1 LLGHAPGVRR
11 LLGFAVACGLVAAL
25 LVVVAA
31 YLTSTVIARVFLGDA
46 PFDAVAPTLAVIAV
60 LAIVRL
66 PLLVGVDLLAGRAS
80 RRLKGTLRA
89 DLTAHL
95 LALGPAWTGR
105 ERSGELAGVI
115 GGGVDALEA
124 YVTSYQPAR
133 ALAVAVPL
141 LVLLAV
147 VLIDPP
153 TALVLLFTGPV
164 LVLLLAVIGGR
175 ARAITDRR
183 FAEIRYLGAFFLDM
197 LRGLPTLKMFGR
209 GPEQVA
215 NIRAISRRYGDTTM
229 DVLRTAFQTSLVL
242 EWGAAIAVALVAV
255 EVSLRLMDGSI
266 EFQRALAVLIIVP
279 EFFLPLRTLA
289 IRYHSG
295 ADGRTVAE
303 RVFAVLDE
311 PVPGRGG
318 GGVPAATGGSGI
330 AVPAGAEIVLTRVTF
345 TYPGRTAPALDGF
358 DLVIPD
364 RGVVALVG
372 ATGVGK
378 TTVANLLLR
387 FIEVDTGSIL
397 VGGVPLDAIDLGA
410 WRSHVAWVPQR
421 PYLFH
426 GTIADNIRLARPD
439 APGEEIHAAAREA
452 GAAAFIDAMPA
463 GYDAPVG
470 EDGLRLSGGQRQRIA
485 LARAFLTGARLV
497 ILDEATSHLDAASE
511 DVVRDAVARLG
522 RDRAVLVVSHRLR
535 LVSVADI
542 VAVVDHG
549 RVVQV
554 GAPADLAAHEGP
566 FRRLLATDDADGD
579 S

>member
-1 LLGHAPGVRR
+1 M
-11 LLGFAVACGLVAAL
+11 AAT

-31 YLTSTVIARVFLGDA
+31 YLTSTVIARVFIGGA
-46 PFDAVAPTLAVIAV
+46 SFIAVAPTLAVIAV
-60 LAIVRL
+60 LAISRM

-80 RRLKGTLRA
+80 RRLKGALRA

-105 ERSGELAGVI
+105 ERSGELAWVI
-115 GGGVDALEA
+115 GGGLDGLDAYIA
-124 YVTSYQPAR
+124 SYRPAR

-141 LVLLAV
+141 LVLVAV

-153 TALVLLFTGPV
+153 TALVLLVTGPV

-175 ARAITDRR
+175 ARGITDRR
-183 FAEIRYLGAFFLDM
+183 FGEIRYLGAFFLDM

-209 GPEQVA
+209 GPEQVE
-215 NIRAISRRYGDTTM
+215 NIRAISRRFGDTTM

-255 EVSLRLMDGSI
+255 EVSLRLIGGSMTF
-266 EFQRALAVLIIVP
+266 ERALAVLIIVP

-295 ADGRTVAE
+295 AEGRTVAE

-311 PVPGRGG
+311 PVPDRVGAAVSGAATDGARST
-318 GGVPAATGGSGI
+318 VPADAE
-330 AVPAGAEIVLTRVTF
+330 VVFAGVTVR
-345 TYPGRTAPALDGF
+345 YPGRTAAALDGF

-372 ATGVGK
+372 STGAGK
-378 TTVANLLLR
+378 STVANLLLR
-387 FIEVDTGSIL
+387 FIESDAGSIR
-397 VGGVPLDAIDLGA
+397 VGGRPLPTIDLAA

-426 GTIADNIRLARPD
+426 GSVADNIRLGRPE
-439 APGEEIHAAAREA
+439 ASGEAIHDAAREA
-452 GAAAFIDAMPA
+452 GAETFIEAMPH
-463 GYDAPVG
+463 GYDTPVG
-470 EDGLRLSGGQRQRIA
+470 EDGVRLSGGQRQRIA

-511 DVVRDAVARLG
+511 DLVRDAVARMG
-522 RDRAVLVVSHRLR
+522 RDRAVLVVSHHLR
-535 LVSVADI
+535 LVSVADV
-542 VAVVDHG
+542 VAVVDRG

-554 GAPADLAAHEGP
+554 GAPADLATRDGP
-566 FRRLLATDDADGD
+566 FRRLLATDDASSDR
-579 S
+579 

>member
-1 LLGHAPGVRR
+1 M
-11 LLGFAVACGLVAAL
+11 LV
-25 LVVVAA
+25 
-31 YLTSTVIARVFLGDA
+31 
-46 PFDAVAPTLAVIAV
+46 
-60 LAIVRL
+60 
-66 PLLVGVDLLAGRAS
+66 
-80 RRLKGTLRA
+80 
-89 DLTAHL
+89 
-95 LALGPAWTGR
+95 
-105 ERSGELAGVI
+105 
-115 GGGVDALEA
+115 
-124 YVTSYQPAR
+124 
-133 ALAVAVPL
+133 
-141 LVLLAV
+141 AV

-164 LVLLLAVIGGR
+164 LVLLLAIIGGR

-209 GPEQVA
+209 GPEQVE

-242 EWGAAIAVALVAV
+242 EWGAAVAVALVAV

-295 ADGRTVAE
+295 AEGRTVAE

-311 PVPGRGG
+311 PVPDRGG
-318 GGVPAATGGSGI
+318 S
-330 AVPAGAEIVLTRVTF
+330 AGAGVVRASRSRPRPRSSS
-345 TYPGRTAPALDGF
+345 PGSPSRIRAERRPPSTGSTWSSRTVASSRSSGRPAPARRPSRTSCF
-358 DLVIPD
+358 VSSSPTP
-364 RGVVALVG
+364 A
-372 ATGVGK
+372 
-378 TTVANLLLR
+378 
-387 FIEVDTGSIL
+387 SIR
-397 VGGVPLDAIDLGA
+397 VGGLPLASIDLAA

-426 GTIADNIRLARPD
+426 GTVADNIRLARPG
-439 APGEEIHAAAREA
+439 ASGEEIRAAAREA
-452 GAAAFIDAMPA
+452 GAATFIDAMPR
-463 GYDAPVG
+463 GYDTPVG
-470 EDGLRLSGGQRQRIA
+470 EDGIRLSGGQRQRIA

-511 DVVRDAVARLG
+511 DLVRDAVARMG

-554 GAPADLAAHEGP
+554 GAPADLAARDGP

>member
-1 LLGHAPGVRR
+1 M
-11 LLGFAVACGLVAAL
+11 AAL
-25 LVVVAA
+25 LVVIAA

-46 PFDAVAPTLAVIAV
+46 SFVAVASTLAVIAA

-80 RRLKGTLRA
+80 RRLRETLRA
-89 DLTAHL
+89 ELTAHM
-95 LALGPAWTGR
+95 LALGPAWSGR

-115 GGGVDALEA
+115 GGGVDSLEA
-124 YVTSYQPAR
+124 YIASYQPAR
-133 ALAVAVPL
+133 VLAVAVPL
-141 LVLLAV
+141 LVLVAV

-153 TALVLLFTGPV
+153 TALVLVFTGPV
-164 LVLLLAVIGGR
+164 LVLLLAIIGGR

-209 GPEQVA
+209 GPEQVE

-242 EWGAAIAVALVAV
+242 EWGAAVAVALVAV
-255 EVSLRLMDGSI
+255 EVSLRLMGGSI
-266 EFQRALAVLIIVP
+266 EFERALAVLIIVP

-311 PVPGRGG
+311 PLPVGRASTAFGG
-318 GGVPAATGGSGI
+318 SGAMVPAA
-330 AVPAGAEIVLTRVTF
+330 AEIVFDGISV
-345 TYPGRTAPALDGF
+345 TYPGRSAPALDGF
-358 DLVIPD
+358 DLIIPD

-372 ATGVGK
+372 ATGAGK

-387 FIEVDTGSIL
+387 FIEPDGGFL
-397 VGGVPLDAIDLGA
+397 RVGGLPLASIDLAA
-410 WRSHVAWVPQR
+410 WRAHVAWVPQR

-426 GTIADNIRLARPD
+426 GTVADNIRLARPGASVD
-439 APGEEIHAAAREA
+439 EIRTAASEA
-452 GAAAFIDAMPA
+452 GAATFIDAMPR
-463 GYDAPVG
+463 GYDTPVG
-470 EDGLRLSGGQRQRIA
+470 EDGMRLSGGQRQRIA

-511 DVVRDAVARLG
+511 DLVRDAVARMG

-535 LVSVADI
+535 LVSVADV
-542 VAVVDHG
+542 VAVIDEG
-549 RVVQV
+549 RAVQV
-554 GAPADLAAHEGP
+554 GAPANLAARDGR
-566 FRRLLATDDADGD
+566 FRRLLAADGADRD

>member
-1 LLGHAPGVRR
+1 
-11 LLGFAVACGLVAAL
+11 L

-46 PFDAVAPTLAVIAV
+46 SPDAVAPTLAVIAA

-66 PLLVGVDLLAGRAS
+66 PLLVGIDLLAGRAS
-80 RRLKGTLRA
+80 RRIKRTLRA

-95 LALGPAWTGR
+95 LALGPAWLGR

-124 YVTSYQPAR
+124 YVTAYQPAR

-141 LVLLAV
+141 LVLVAV

-175 ARAITDRR
+175 TRAITDRR

-209 GPEQVA
+209 GAEQVE

-242 EWGAAIAVALVAV
+242 EWGAAVAVAVVAV
-255 EVSLRLMDGSI
+255 EVSLRLIDGSI
-266 EFQRALAVLIIVP
+266 GFQRALAVLIVVP
-279 EFFLPLRTLA
+279 EFFVPLRTLA

-295 ADGRTVAE
+295 AEGRTVAE
-303 RVFAVLDE
+303 RIFTVLDE
-311 PVPGRGG
+311 PVPDRG
-318 GGVPAATGGSGI
+318 GGVPAASHGSGT
-330 AVPAGAEIVLTRVTF
+330 AVPAAAEIVLTGVTV
-345 TYPGRTAPALDGF
+345 TYPGRAAPALDGF

-372 ATGVGK
+372 ATGAGK

-387 FIEVDTGSIL
+387 FIEPDGGSIV
-397 VGGVPLDAIDLGA
+397 VGGLPLDAIELEA
-410 WRSHVAWVPQR
+410 WRWHVAWVPQR

-426 GTIADNIRLARPD
+426 GTVADNIRLARLD
-439 APGEEIHAAAREA
+439 ASGEEIRDAAREA

-463 GYDAPVG
+463 GYETPVG
-470 EDGLRLSGGQRQRIA
+470 EDGIRLSGGQRQRIA

-511 DVVRDAVARLG
+511 DTVRDAVARLG

-542 VAVVDHG
+542 VAVVAEG

-566 FRRLLATDDADGD
+566 FRRLLATDDADRD

>member
-1 LLGHAPGVRR
+1 MLLG
-11 LLGFAVACGLVAAL
+11 LAVACGLASAS

-31 YLTSTVIARVFLGDA
+31 YLTSTVIARVFLAGA
-46 PFDAVAPTLAVIAV
+46 SFVAVAPTLAVIAA

-66 PLLVGVDLLAGRAS
+66 PLQVGVDLLAGRAS
-80 RRLKGTLRA
+80 GGLKRTLRA

-95 LALGPAWTGR
+95 LALGPAWMGR

-115 GGGVDALEA
+115 GGGVDSLEA
-124 YVTSYQPAR
+124 YVASYQPAR

-141 LVLLAV
+141 LVLVAV
-147 VLIDPP
+147 ALIDPP

-164 LVLLLAVIGGR
+164 LVLLLAIIGGR
-175 ARAITDRR
+175 TRAITDRR
-183 FAEIRYLGAFFLDM
+183 FSEIRYLGAFFLDM

-209 GPEQVA
+209 GPEQVE
-215 NIRAISRRYGDTTM
+215 NIRVISRRYGETTM

-242 EWGAAIAVALVAV
+242 EWGAAVAVAVVAV

-266 EFQRALAVLIIVP
+266 EFQRALAVLIVVP

-289 IRYHSG
+289 MRYHSG
-295 ADGRTVAE
+295 AEGRTVAE

-311 PVPGRGG
+311 PVPDRGAS
-318 GGVPAATGGSGI
+318 AAPRGSGI
-330 AVPAGAEIVLTRVTF
+330 AVPAGSEVVFAGVAV

-372 ATGVGK
+372 ATGAGK
-378 TTVANLLLR
+378 TTAANLLLR
-387 FIEVDTGSIL
+387 FIEPDAGVIRVGGLPIGSI
-397 VGGVPLDAIDLGA
+397 DLA
-410 WRSHVAWVPQR
+410 EWRSHVAWVPQR

-426 GTIADNIRLARPD
+426 GTVADNIRLARQD
-439 APGEEIHAAAREA
+439 ASGEEIRTAAREA
-452 GAAAFIDAMPA
+452 GAATFIDAMPR
-463 GYDAPVG
+463 GYDTPVG
-470 EDGLRLSGGQRQRIA
+470 EGGIRLSGGQRQRIA
-485 LARAFLTGARLV
+485 LARAFLTSARLV

-511 DVVRDAVARLG
+511 DLVRDAVARMG

-535 LVSVADI
+535 LVSVVDV

-554 GAPADLAAHEGP
+554 GAPTDLAERDGP
-566 FRRLLATDDADGD
+566 FRQLLATDDADRD

>member
-1 LLGHAPGVRR
+1 LLTHAPGVRR
-11 LLGFAVACGLVAAL
+11 LLLVAVACGLLAAL
-25 LVVVAA
+25 LVVIAA
-31 YLTSTVIARVFLGDA
+31 YMTSTVIARVFLGDA
-46 PFDAVAPTLAVIAV
+46 SFDAVAPTLAVIAV
-60 LAIVRL
+60 LSIVRL
-66 PLLVGVDLLAGRAS
+66 PLLVGVDLMAGRAS

-89 DLTAHL
+89 DLTGHL
-95 LALGPAWTGR
+95 LALGPAWIGR

-124 YVTSYQPAR
+124 YITSYQPAR

-141 LVLLAV
+141 LVLVAV
-147 VLIDPP
+147 VVIDPP

-209 GPEQVA
+209 GPEQIA

-242 EWGAAIAVALVAV
+242 EWGAAVAVALVAV
-255 EVSLRLMDGSI
+255 EVSLRLIDGSI

-295 ADGRTVAE
+295 ADGRTVAG

-311 PVPGRGG
+311 PVPGRDDGTATG
-318 GGVPAATGGSGI
+318 EQSSVVPAA
-330 AVPAGAEIVLTRVTF
+330 AEIVLAGVTV
-345 TYPGRTAPALDGF
+345 TYPGRTVPALDAF
-358 DLVIPD
+358 DLLIPD

-372 ATGVGK
+372 ATGAGK
-378 TTVANLLLR
+378 TTVAKLLLR
-387 FIEVDTGSIL
+387 FIEPDEGSIA
-397 VGGVPLDAIDLGA
+397 VGGVPLGSIDLGA

-426 GTIADNIRLARPD
+426 GSVADNIRLARPD
-439 APGEEIHAAAREA
+439 ASGDEISDAAREA

-463 GYDAPVG
+463 GYDTPVG
-470 EDGLRLSGGQRQRIA
+470 EDGVRLSGGQRQRIA

-511 DVVRDAVARLG
+511 DIVRDAVARLG

-542 VAVVDHG
+542 VAVLDKG
-549 RVVQV
+549 RVVQM

-566 FRRLLATDDADGD
+566 FRRLLTTDDADGD